1 MSWSLAEEQ
10 FAKTLP
16 GYESR
21 AQQQRLATTI
31 EAGLAAGEILLAQ
44 AGTGCIQGDA
54 EIIVNRAGIGRR
66 MTLRDLVVRFN
77 GGRTESV
84 DSRGRRSVQ
93 PRPWDLAIPTFVQ
106 REVDGVVRLGELQNA
121 WFSGVKTTY
130 TVTTDSGRTVRAT
143 DEHPFFTDR
152 GWLRLDE
159 LLVGDE
165 VHVRGEQAVGVPR
178 QPKPHYRTRSGL
190 KGHPYA
196 GRRTATMHKHRVPLH
211 RLVAEATM
219 NGMIVESFIDR
230 VRVGDVEGL
239 AFIDPAVYAVHHIDH
254 DHLNN
259 DPGNLKVMTHEEHHR
274 LHAAEG
280 KTNSVLFKVVSERV
294 ISVERFGEEET
305 YDIEVADDPHNF
317 IVNGFVVHN
326 TGKSLAGLVPAIDHA
341 MTTGMPVIVATATKA
356 LQDQYAGKDLPFLQ
370 EHLGTQF
377 DWAVLKGR
385 GNYVCRAKLNTLTP
399 DDVFGLRS
407 LVEEL
412 EAGDHSGDLDEV
424 ITEID
429 PRDRPKL
436 VSTSDECPG
445 KHDCPFGKVCFAEA
459 AKAKAKESDVIVV
472 NHALLVTDLQIR
484 SQFTDVDGNPVGM
497 LPEYGAVVVDE
508 AHELEDYATSMLG
521 ETFSQKGLT
530 RLGTEVTNFTG
541 DKDIVGSLNR
551 SATRLFTLLD
561 DRLAQASKDARNVR
575 LTGTDLLDMEDS
587 VSDVLDTLRN
597 AWHVVNG
604 AMTDGDDG
612 ATGRKK
618 RLKKRLGRMGEK
630 LTSILVAEEGDLV
643 RWIERDEKRGTV
655 LAYAPLHVG
664 PFLREHLWS
673 MVPGVLLS
681 ATLAFGS
688 DFSYVAGRLGIDS
701 YRDFDAG
708 TPFDYPKQAALF
720 VPTDMDP
727 SPATKAKWSAMCG
740 VTMTKLVRAAGGRTL
755 LLFTSKRAMNEAY
768 DVVAPALEDLGLQV
782 LRQGDR
788 PNRVLAAEFKLDET
802 SVLFALKSFMT
813 GVDIQGDAL
822 RLVIIDKLPFPVP
835 TDVIWSARCDAVD
848 AVARNKWVDGAFP
861 ALTVPAM
868 ALTLL
873 QAFGRLIRTKA
884 DRGMVAILD
893 SRLHT
898 KNYGKK
904 MLRNLPPAQRITTTA
919 DAVAY
924 LEDIES

>member
-31 EAGLAAGEILLAQ
+31 ETNLAGGQILLAQ
-44 AGTGCIQGDA
+44 AGTG
-54 EIIVNRAGIGRR
+54 
-66 MTLRDLVVRFN
+66 
-77 GGRTESV
+77 
-84 DSRGRRSVQ
+84 
-93 PRPWDLAIPTFVQ
+93 
-106 REVDGVVRLGELQNA
+106 
-121 WFSGVKTTY
+121 
-130 TVTTDSGRTVRAT
+130 
-143 DEHPFFTDR
+143 
-152 GWLRLDE
+152 
-159 LLVGDE
+159 
-165 VHVRGEQAVGVPR
+165 
-178 QPKPHYRTRSGL
+178 
-190 KGHPYA
+190 
-196 GRRTATMHKHRVPLH
+196 
-211 RLVAEATM
+211 
-219 NGMIVESFIDR
+219 
-230 VRVGDVEGL
+230 
-239 AFIDPAVYAVHHIDH
+239 
-254 DHLNN
+254 
-259 DPGNLKVMTHEEHHR
+259 
-274 LHAAEG
+274 
-280 KTNSVLFKVVSERV
+280 
-294 ISVERFGEEET
+294 
-305 YDIEVADDPHNF
+305 
-317 IVNGFVVHN
+317 

-341 MTTGMPVIVATATKA
+341 LDTGLPVIVATATKA

-370 EHLGTQF
+370 AHLGTPF
-377 DWAVLKGR
+377 TWAVLKGR
-385 GNYVCRAKLNTLTP
+385 GNYACRAKLNGLNP

-412 EAGDHSGDLDEV
+412 ETEGHSGDLDEI

-436 VSTSDECPG
+436 VSSSDECPG
-445 KHDCPFGKVCFAEA
+445 KHDCPFSKVCFAEA
-459 AKAKAKESDVIVV
+459 AKAKAKESDVVVV

-484 SQFTDVDGNPVGM
+484 AQFTDVDGNPVGM

-508 AHELEDYATSMLG
+508 AHELEEYATSMLG

-541 DKDIVGSLNR
+541 DKDVLGRLN
-551 SATRLFTLLD
+551 ATATALFEALDERL
-561 DRLAQASKDARNVR
+561 QKASKDARNVR
-575 LTGTDLLDMEDS
+575 LTGLDLLNMEES
-587 VSDVLDTLRN
+587 VTAVLDSLRT
-597 AWHVVNG
+597 AWYVVN
-604 AMTDGDDG
+604 AAETDGDDT

-643 RWIERDEKRGTV
+643 RWIEKDEKRGTV

-673 MVPGVLLS
+673 RIPGVLLS

-688 DFSYVAGRLGIDS
+688 DFSYVAERLGIDRYES
-701 YRDFDAG
+701 FDAG
-708 TPFDYPKQAALF
+708 TPFDYPKQAGLF
-720 VPTDMDP
+720 VPMDMDP
-727 SPATKAKWSAMCG
+727 SPATRAKWSAMCG

-755 LLFTSKRAMNEAY
+755 LLFTSKKALNEAY

-788 PNRVLAAEFKLDET
+788 PNRALAAEFKADET

-813 GVDIQGDAL
+813 GVDVQGDAL

-848 AVARNKWVDGAFP
+848 AVARNQWVDGAFP
-861 ALTVPAM
+861 KLTVPAM

-873 QAFGRLIRTKA
+873 QAFGRLIRTKT

-893 SRLHT
+893 SRLHS

-904 MLRNLPPAQRITTTA
+904 MLRNLPPAQRITSIS
-919 DAVAY
+919 DAVTY
-924 LEDIES
+924 LEEIGE